1 VAVGRERTGG
11 GRARSLGTAR
21 SALTVLVVGGTALGA
36 LLLRPDADLLA
47 KGRGPLGGN
56 NFLVIGLALLALL
69 GGLALRDG
77 YQARTGAA
85 RRLRP
90 VERRAA
96 EAVSRV
102 LPLAALI
109 VPLLVLV
116 LHRFGSSGGGGHG
129 DEEPSP
135 LPSPRDDTVRGHHP
149 PLRPGHAEHG
159 THFGLTR
166 ILLGLGIALL
176 LVVLVVAGLR
186 LWRHLTRPSALGTPA
201 TYARL
206 EDEEKRLARAVDS
219 GRRALRNGSDARAA
233 VIAAYAAM
241 EESLADS
248 GVTRRAADSP
258 QDLLRRAVAEG
269 LPAAAAAA
277 TLTALFRE
285 ARYSTHPMHA
295 GHRDRAAAALAEIAE
310 GLRARKQGHEAAA
323 DAS

>member
-1 VAVGRERTGG
+1 MGRERTGG
-11 GRARSLGTAR
+11 GGARPIGTAR
-21 SALTVLVVGGTALGA
+21 AALTVLVVGGTALGA
-36 LLLRPDADLLA
+36 LLLRPDTDLLA

-56 NFLVIGLALLALL
+56 SLLVIGLALLALL

-77 YQARTGAA
+77 YQGRMGTA
-85 RRLRP
+85 RRLNP

-96 EAVSRV
+96 EGVSRV
-102 LPLAALI
+102 LPIAALA
-109 VPLLVLV
+109 VPLLILV
-116 LHRFGSSGGGGHG
+116 LHRFGSSGGGHG

-135 LPSPRDDTVRGHHP
+135 LPSRRDDTVRGLHP
-149 PLRPGHAEHG
+149 ARHPGHAEHS

-186 LWRHLTRPSALGTPA
+186 LWRHLTRPSALGTAA
-201 TYARL
+201 TYTTL
-206 EDEEKRLARAVDS
+206 EDEEKRLAQAVDS
-219 GRRALRNGSDARAA
+219 GRRALRDGTDARAA

-258 QDLLRRAVAEG
+258 QDLLRRAVAGG
-269 LPAAAAAA
+269 LPAGAAAA

-295 GHRDRAAAALAEIAE
+295 GHRERAAAALAEIAE
-310 GLRARKQGHEAAA
+310 GLRSRKPGHEAAT